1 MMYFVRPISCL
12 IQSIRCKVLFAGV
25 MLALLS
31 ACANLQNSNVKGPGW
46 YLVKPTDTLYSVAWR
61 YGLDYQQLALWNGL
75 DEPFTIRPGQQ
86 LILIEPDETVSEV
99 QSTDEA
105 FESAAVKT
113 KKPVSSGVKVTPVS
127 PSYSQVVRWSW
138 PTEGKVFSLYSQ
150 KHLDQRGIDIAGKIG
165 QPVHAV
171 ADGKVVYSGTG
182 LSGYGNLIIVKH
194 NDQFLS
200 AYAYNQKRLVS
211 EGMMVKQG
219 TPIAEMGLSKM
230 KGKENVASLH
240 FQIRKQGKPVDP
252 LLYLPDRDK

>member
-1 MMYFVRPISCL
+1 MMYFVRSVL
-12 IQSIRCKVLFAGV
+12 FVIQSIRWQVLFTGV
-25 MLALLS
+25 MFVLLS
-31 ACANLQNSNVKGPGW
+31 ACANLQHSNVKGPGW

-61 YGLDYQQLALWNGL
+61 YGLDYQQLALWNRL
-75 DEPFTIRPGQQ
+75 DEPFTINPGQQ
-86 LILIEPDETVSEV
+86 LILVEPEESVAEV
-99 QSTDEA
+99 PSTDETY
-105 FESAAVKT
+105 ESATVIT
-113 KKPVSSGVKVTPVS
+113 KKPVTSGVKVTPVS

-194 NDQFLS
+194 NEQFLS

-211 EGMMVKQG
+211 EGMVVKQG
-219 TPIAEMGLSKM
+219 APIAEMGLSKM
-230 KGKENVASLH
+230 KGKEKIASLH

-252 LLYLPDRDK
+252 LLYLPEREN